1 VLGLK
6 HGYFLTLANLNRF
19 ENYFKTPFMDVLRDF
34 GTFLLVVLNHTLEN
48 KLAWTLTHIRRLK
61 SFKKAIK
68 TYEVFISK
76 QFAIFKTRH
85 FKMGSYPTTSTSAF
99 FCFKVF

>member
-1 VLGLK
+1 
-6 HGYFLTLANLNRF
+6 
-19 ENYFKTPFMDVLRDF
+19 
-34 GTFLLVVLNHTLEN
+34 LNHTLEN

-61 SFKKAIK
+61 SFKKSIK
-68 TYEVFISK
+68 TYELFISK

-85 FKMGSYPTTSTSAF
+85 FKMESYPTTSTSAF